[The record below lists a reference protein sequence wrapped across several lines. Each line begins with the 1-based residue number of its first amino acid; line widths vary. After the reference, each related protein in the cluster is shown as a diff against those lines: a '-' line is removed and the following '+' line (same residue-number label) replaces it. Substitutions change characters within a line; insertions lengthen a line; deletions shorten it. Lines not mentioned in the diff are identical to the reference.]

1 MASLTCTPAA
11 PVAVI
16 DACKILVEDAVQNDD
31 SAYDDEEPIAYPAS
45 PEMLYYLTFELGGD
59 ELGRSYIFGT
69 NDEGTH
75 EFYNYVFPEDGSWTV
90 RLNDASDDSSVA
102 TASVTVAAP

>member
-1 MASLTCTPAA
+1 MATLTCVPAA

-16 DACKILVEDAVQNDD
+16 DACKVLVDEAAQNTDTGYDEDN
-31 SAYDDEEPIAYPAS
+31 YPAS

-90 RLNDASDDSSVA
+90 RLNNASDDSSVA
-102 TASVTVAAP
+102 TASVTVGAP

>member
-1 MASLTCTPAA
+1 MASLACTPAE
-11 PVAVI
+11 PIAVI
-16 DACKILVEDAVQNDD
+16 DSCKIRVEEAEQNTDEG
-31 SAYDDEEPIAYPAS
+31 YDENIYPSS

-59 ELGRSYIFGT
+59 EMGRSYIFGT

>member
-1 MASLTCTPAA
+1 MASIAVTPAE
-11 PVAVI
+11 PVAVVDSCKVRVTEADQNTDTGY
-16 DACKILVEDAVQNDD
+16 DADN
-31 SAYDDEEPIAYPAS
+31 YPAS

-59 ELGRSYIFGT
+59 EQGRSYIFGT

-102 TASVTVAAP
+102 TASVTVAAA

>member
-1 MASLTCTPAA
+1 MASLDVTPAA
-11 PVAVI
+11 PVAVVDSCKVRVT
-16 DACKILVEDAVQNDD
+16 DAIQNDGT
-31 SAYDDEEPIAYPAS
+31 YDEDVYPS
-45 PEMLYYLTFELGGD
+45 TPEMLYYLTFELGGD
-59 ELGRSYIFGT
+59 EFGRSYIFGT

-102 TASVTVAAP
+102 TQAVTVAAP

>member
-1 MASLTCTPAA
+1 MASIAVTPAA
-11 PVAVI
+11 PVAVV
-16 DACKILVEDAVQNDD
+16 DSCKVRVTDAVQNDD
-31 SAYDDEEPIAYPAS
+31 SAYDTDEPIAYPRS

-59 ELGRSYIFGT
+59 EHGRSYIFGT

-102 TASVTVAAP
+102 TASVTVAAA